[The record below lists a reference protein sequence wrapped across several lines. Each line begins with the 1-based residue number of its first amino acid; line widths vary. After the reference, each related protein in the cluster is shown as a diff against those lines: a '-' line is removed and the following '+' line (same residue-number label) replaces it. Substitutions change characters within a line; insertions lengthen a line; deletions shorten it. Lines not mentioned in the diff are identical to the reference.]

1 MPCTPCTLARTKK
14 KSVTSVLSVSRVSV
28 GVIDYQNLWPRHLIP
43 HEALI
48 KPLIDITILHIC
60 FMESLIDENLHHHA
74 DYLSLGRQAACFVAE
89 TGLDS
94 QVYELSF

>member
-1 MPCTPCTLARTKK
+1 
-14 KSVTSVLSVSRVSV
+14 
-28 GVIDYQNLWPRHLIP
+28 
-43 HEALI
+43 
-48 KPLIDITILHIC
+48 
-60 FMESLIDENLHHHA
+60 MESLIDENLHHHA